1 MKGENAKG
9 KKNGFNDQKR
19 QVFWKKKSTLGSLRH
34 KTLQNFKLFPQWTN
48 TRKLGTKEKIKTRKK
63 REKRS
68 EKAISKMTYLQ
79 KEKSSALSNES
90 WEKSDN

>member
-1 MKGENAKG
+1 MKGKTQKE
-9 KKNGFNDQKR
+9 KNGFNDQKR

-48 TRKLGTKEKIKTRKK
+48 TGKLGTKEKIKTRKK
-63 REKRS
+63 REK
-68 EKAISKMTYLQ
+68 AISKMTYLQ
-79 KEKSSALSNES
+79 KQKSSALSDES

>member
-1 MKGENAKG
+1 MALTI
-9 KKNGFNDQKR
+9 KR
-19 QVFWKKKSTLGSLRH
+19 DKFFGKKSTLGSLRH

-48 TRKLGTKEKIKTRKK
+48 TGKLGTKEKIKTRKK

-68 EKAISKMTYLQ
+68 EKAISKITYLQ
-79 KEKSSALSNES
+79 KQKSSALSDES

>member
-1 MKGENAKG
+1 MKGKPQKE
-9 KKNGFNDQKR
+9 KNGFNDQKR
-19 QVFWKKKSTLGSLRH
+19 QVFCFLGSLRH

-63 REKRS
+63 REK
-68 EKAISKMTYLQ
+68 AISKMTYLQ
-79 KEKSSALSNES
+79 KQKSSALSDES